1 MAELLGDAFPPLP
14 SRPGKGNSRKAA
26 ESSSPPAA
34 PPVEVKEAEP
44 KAEVEAPP
52 APLPDVSQAALV
64 SPSAVQS
71 ESSAVPAG
79 EPSASSDAAPA
90 ASAESQSPGKGVPAP
105 EEHPEAPP
113 ELDGLV
119 MLALKSPKERN
130 FLLKLE
136 SHIINNLQSGQ
147 IERIRLSTP
156 LPPKLRKLV
165 HMVADYFGLHRNVDK
180 EEGEEK
186 KATMT
191 LLKVNETRIPARTLS
206 VICTELDEEDRQP
219 VQVQRKAADIGGGD
233 DGELAQSVPLPSHL
247 LHGQVLQATPEA
259 SAASKAQ
266 TEESKP
272 SWAELVARGDGAP
285 AVPLAAGPL
294 PTNVAFAK
302 RPPLKPW

>member
-34 PPVEVKEAEP
+34 PPVEVKAAEP
-44 KAEVEAPP
+44 NAEVEAPP
-52 APLPDVSQAALV
+52 APPPDAALP

-79 EPSASSDAAPA
+79 EPSASSDAAPV
-90 ASAESQSPGKGVPAP
+90 ASAESQGPVPAP

-156 LPPKLRKLV
+156 LPPKLRKLERVSEITGTLQSVV

-206 VICTELDEEDRQP
+206 VICTELDEEE
-219 VQVQRKAADIGGGD
+219 KKS
-233 DGELAQSVPLPSHL
+233 GELAQSVPLPSHL

-259 SAASKAQ
+259 SAALKAQ

-302 RPPLKPW
+302 RPPLKP